1 MKRCTEMAYKDADD
15 MVFGHAQ
22 KPVKAVRGFEVG
34 NGRVVPELNV
44 APGEGAE
51 NSLEKMNSEMKNIA
65 YSACQ
70 RAVGIG
76 LPAFQLE
83 REHIAQQTY
92 NPTWAAEN
100 TQIEVGVLEDFE
112 DEYGLQ
118 TSYRA
123 TPADIRDEEKGMPM
137 IGSEQYNL
145 VMETM
150 EACAENGASFLS
162 IETVGGK
169 SVSDY
174 GIARAD
180 MKAILFGIGVLGS
193 MDMQNMWTEIVK
205 IAGKT
210 KALPAGDTD
219 CSQSNT
225 SMFLGGGLTTKD
237 NPHTLAAIT
246 RAMGAA
252 RSLVAV
258 ECGCVGPL
266 KDCGYEN
273 PIIKAITGVPIATEG
288 KDAVCAHS
296 DVMGNLIAGVTDV
309 WSNESVYHRE
319 EMGGTT
325 PQVWLQA
332 VGFEAALMNSAIQMG
347 DDYAKSLRDM
357 YTMADKYRDPQ
368 ALILAYDNAYRIGE
382 AITKYGEDPY
392 LRAKYAAIE
401 AGTIINEAVDAKKL
415 LLTRF
420 EKDSL
425 DSAMKTLEGLSDEV
439 DAFTKECIKRYKRK
453 VQDFDPKSYEL

>member
-210 KALPAGDTD
+210 
-219 CSQSNT
+219 
-225 SMFLGGGLTTKD
+225 
-237 NPHTLAAIT
+237 
-246 RAMGAA
+246 
-252 RSLVAV
+252 
-258 ECGCVGPL
+258 
-266 KDCGYEN
+266 
-273 PIIKAITGVPIATEG
+273 
-288 KDAVCAHS
+288 
-296 DVMGNLIAGVTDV
+296 
-309 WSNESVYHRE
+309 
-319 EMGGTT
+319 
-325 PQVWLQA
+325 
-332 VGFEAALMNSAIQMG
+332 
-347 DDYAKSLRDM
+347 
-357 YTMADKYRDPQ
+357 
-368 ALILAYDNAYRIGE
+368 
-382 AITKYGEDPY
+382 
-392 LRAKYAAIE
+392 
-401 AGTIINEAVDAKKL
+401 
-415 LLTRF
+415 
-420 EKDSL
+420 
-425 DSAMKTLEGLSDEV
+425 
-439 DAFTKECIKRYKRK
+439 
-453 VQDFDPKSYEL
+453 

>member
-1 MKRCTEMAYKDADD
+1 MAYDSADD
-15 MVFGHAQ
+15 MVFGHAP
-22 KPVKAVRGFEVG
+22 KPIKAVRGFELGVG
-34 NGRVVPELNV
+34 KVVPELNV
-44 APGEGAE
+44 GPAEGAE
-51 NSLEKMNSEMKNIA
+51 NSQELMDKEMKNIA
-65 YSACQ
+65 YSACT

-83 REHIAQQTY
+83 QEHIAQQTY
-92 NPTWAAEN
+92 NPSWAASN

-112 DEYGLQ
+112 DEFGIK

-137 IGSEQYNL
+137 IGSDQYNL

-150 EACAENGASFLS
+150 ENCAENGASFLS

-193 MDMQNMWTEIVK
+193 MDMENMWTEIVK

-219 CSQSNT
+219 CSQANT

-237 NPHTLAAIT
+237 NPHTLAALT
-246 RAMGAA
+246 RAMAAA

-258 ECGCVGPL
+258 ECGAVGPL

-273 PIIKAITGVPIATEG
+273 TIVKSVSGVPISSEG

-296 DVMGNLIAGVTDV
+296 DLMGNLVCAVTDL

-332 VGFEAALMNSAIQMG
+332 TGYEAALMNTATEMG
-347 DDYAKSLRDM
+347 KGKELRDM
-357 YTMADKYRDPQ
+357 YTMTDKFRDPQ

-382 AITKYGEDPY
+382 AIAKNGDNTY
-392 LRAKYAAIE
+392 LRTKAAAIE
-401 AGTIINEAVDAKKL
+401 AGNIINEAVDAKKL
-415 LLTRF
+415 YLTRF

-425 DSAMKTLEGLSDEV
+425 DSAMKTLEGLTDDV
-439 DAFTKECIKRYKRK
+439 DAFSKECIKRYKRK